1 MLKTFKRGVTFRT
14 EAPDQEV
21 HHLSQPLLEHLLG
34 VPRLRG
40 ELPQPAAA
48 RGGDPDHTIQD

>member
-14 EAPDQEV
+14 EAPDQEL
-21 HHLSQPLLEHLLG
+21 HHLGRSLLEHFLG
-34 VPRLRG
+34 VPGIRG
-40 ELPQPAAA
+40 KLPQPAAA